1 MEKLNELV
9 ELAKKATSGKWI
21 ADSGE
26 GWDAIISQ
34 QDMVNGNFIISEF
47 IGPDSK
53 ANKDFVLAASP
64 ENILAIAEA
73 FRALEQRAEAA
84 EADNRKLLKTIYE
97 EKGVALRIVDKLHA
111 AEAKLAEL
119 EKQEPVAYTGAEELK
134 VMQQG
139 TYADMFTPHDS
150 YKSDPQWIPLFIRPA
165 PAINLAEL
173 VPREIEITVTEGV
186 RHGLVNGSICNPHRA
201 DGWNACVAA
210 ILRNIEELVPAEWT
224 LARAVKFVDEYA
236 PPSEEEAALFAANS
250 FRASILRNLA
260 ELVPVAIPKNVF
272 NVIYDE
278 CGGFVGT
285 ATNAQHIWEYCR
297 TAILHNIEEAK

>member
-34 QDMVNGNFIISEF
+34 QDMVNGNFIVGEF

-84 EADNRKLLKTIYE
+84 EA
-97 EKGVALRIVDKLHA
+97 
-111 AEAKLAEL
+111 KLAEL
-119 EKQEPVAYTGAEELK
+119 EKQEPRYQVQKVPSYGRESLWIDVASREEAETNELHGYRWRM
-134 VMQQG
+134 V
-139 TYADMFTPHDS
+139 YDA
-150 YKSDPQWIPLFIRPA
+150 PA

-173 VPREIEITVTEGV
+173 VPDEDEVERIYSIYCTPTLGSKNAL
-186 RHGLVNGSICNPHRA
+186 RHIRKE
-201 DGWNACVAA
+201 
-210 ILRNIEELVPAEWT
+210 ILRNIEEGE
-224 LARAVKFVDEYA
+224 
-236 PPSEEEAALFAANS
+236 
-250 FRASILRNLA
+250 
-260 ELVPVAIPKNVF
+260 
-272 NVIYDE
+272 
-278 CGGFVGT
+278 
-285 ATNAQHIWEYCR
+285 
-297 TAILHNIEEAK
+297 